1 MISLYQFLDTPEDY
15 ILFRQAVLMEEYMY
29 EKIKKDYKSNNQ
41 KLLDLIMDY
50 NNPKLSQLAL
60 NLKELINNK
69 YKYDKN
75 TLFEYLMTLIFDNP
89 SNKDQEFLRAL
100 KDIIVNSELTKETEI
115 LDNLLLSEDEET
127 NTKGVN
133 LMTIHKAKGLE
144 FKCVFIISLND
155 GLIPSSI
162 KTEADIK
169 EERRLLYVAM
179 TRAKEFLYLSSA
191 EYHIINGQRKRLR
204 PSIFIGEFV

>member
-1 MISLYQFLDTPEDY
+1 
-15 ILFRQAVLMEEYMY
+15 MY
-29 EKIKKDYKSNNQ
+29 EKIKKDYKLNNK
-41 KLLDLIMDY
+41 KLLDLIIEY

-89 SNKDQEFLRAL
+89 TNKDQEYLRVL

-115 LDNLLLSEDEET
+115 LDNLLLSEDYET

-133 LMTIHKAKGLE
+133 LMTIHKAKRLE

-162 KTEADIK
+162 KTEANIK

-191 EYHIINGQRKRLR
+191 EYHIINGMRKRLN
-204 PSIFIGEFV
+204 PSMFVSEI